1 MFGFPG
7 PMVAEWSLEA
17 VMPEITRRAVRHIEQ
32 ADEEPFFLYFALTA
46 PHTPVVPTAEFRG
59 RSRAGVYGDF
69 VCQVDDAV
77 GQVMAALERRG
88 IAKNTV
94 LIFTSDNGPE
104 QLHLHYQGAYDR
116 AREFR
121 HYSMA
126 HLRGAK
132 RDTWE
137 GGHRVPLIVRWPES
151 TPTGTTCS
159 RPVELGD
166 FMATCADLI
175 GAKLPPGAGSDG
187 VSMLPLIEGRFDA
200 PGREVLVHHS
210 CDGRFALRRGDW
222 VFIDGPSGGDVAE
235 PDWLREERGYVAH
248 AEPGEL
254 FNLKDDPSERVNQY
268 RERSDLVSQ
277 MRALL
282 QGVKGSDAAALE
294 RMAGPSSE

>member
-1 MFGFPG
+1 
-7 PMVAEWSLEA
+7 
-17 VMPEITRRAVRHIEQ
+17 
-32 ADEEPFFLYFALTA
+32 
-46 PHTPVVPTAEFRG
+46 
-59 RSRAGVYGDF
+59 
-69 VCQVDDAV
+69 
-77 GQVMAALERRG
+77 
-88 IAKNTV
+88 
-94 LIFTSDNGPE
+94 
-104 QLHLHYQGAYDR
+104 
-116 AREFR
+116 
-121 HYSMA
+121 
-126 HLRGAK
+126 
-132 RDTWE
+132 
-137 GGHRVPLIVRWPES
+137 
-151 TPTGTTCS
+151 
-159 RPVELGD
+159 
-166 FMATCADLI
+166 
-175 GAKLPPGAGSDG
+175 
-187 VSMLPLIEGRFDA
+187 MLPLIEGRFDA